1 MKGRMNKKDLDCMV
15 KDADSDNDGFI
26 NCKGCRTKLRKN
38 ISLRGLLLPEF
49 CLLLCA
55 DVAQTEKKCAKKGKL
70 IKIMDESERTD
81 SRSGSTKTLSQG

>member
-1 MKGRMNKKDLDCMV
+1 MQTATTTVSSIAKV
-15 KDADSDNDGFI
+15 VEQS
-26 NCKGCRTKLRKN
+26 RKN

>member
-1 MKGRMNKKDLDCMV
+1 MRTLTMMVSSIVKVGEQRNKIFQSEVYYCY
-15 KDADSDNDGFI
+15 
-26 NCKGCRTKLRKN
+26 
-38 ISLRGLLLPEF
+38 LPEF

>member
-15 KDADSDNDGFI
+15 RDADTDNDGFI
-26 NCKGCRTKLRKN
+26 NCKGCRTK
-38 ISLRGLLLPEF
+38 IFHSESEVYIVLPEF

-55 DVAQTEKKCAKKGKL
+55 DVAQTEKKCSKKGKL

>member
-15 KDADSDNDGFI
+15 RDADTDNDGFI
-26 NCKGCRTKLRKN
+26 NCKGWRTKKLN
-38 ISLRGLLLPEF
+38 ISIRSLLLLPEF